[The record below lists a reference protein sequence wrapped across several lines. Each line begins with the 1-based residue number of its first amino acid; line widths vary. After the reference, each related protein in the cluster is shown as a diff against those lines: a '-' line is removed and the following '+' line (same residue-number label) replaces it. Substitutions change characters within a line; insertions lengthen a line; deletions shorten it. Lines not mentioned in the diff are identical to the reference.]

1 MIMTVA
7 AILFFGLPLTFFI
20 LFFIGI
26 VKKKKRLWV
35 TSLIF
40 FIVIVIAEVA
50 CFAPAKVIKWDSRSA
65 QTE

>member
-1 MIMTVA
+1 MVL
-7 AILFFGLPLTFFI
+7 AIILVFGIPLTFFI

-40 FIVIVIAEVA
+40 FIIITLAEIAWYTPVKEER
-50 CFAPAKVIKWDSRSA
+50 IESRTTQSK
-65 QTE
+65 